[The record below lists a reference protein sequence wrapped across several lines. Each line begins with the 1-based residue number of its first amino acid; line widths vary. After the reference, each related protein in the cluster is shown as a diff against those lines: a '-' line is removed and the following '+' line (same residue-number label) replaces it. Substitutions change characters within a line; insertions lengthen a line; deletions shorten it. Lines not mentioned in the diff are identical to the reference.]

1 MVVLV
6 GYPTHLHL
14 NRIIHMSISDLI
26 VILFAFAITQTIAYF
41 SSKSVLG
48 AEAGWKVNSL
58 LGMAC
63 MVTIWGSAY
72 AGLFAQSLL
81 VWLAI
86 TAIGVAAIVYALRR
100 RAQFHISVK
109 QGLQIF
115 LGVAARFL
123 ITAAF
128 LGAVA
133 RGLMFVIKSTS
144 TASGSN

>member
-1 MVVLV
+1 M
-6 GYPTHLHL
+6 GYPTPLHL
-14 NRIIHMSISDLI
+14 NRITQMAISDLL

-41 SSKSVLG
+41 SSKSVLE
-48 AEAGWKVNSL
+48 AEAGWKINSM

-63 MVTIWGSAY
+63 MVTIWGAAY

-86 TAIGVAAIVYALRR
+86 TAIGVAAIVYGLRR
-100 RAQFHISVK
+100 RAQFQISVK
-109 QGLQIF
+109 QGLLIF
-115 LGVAARFL
+115 WGVAARIL

-133 RGLMFVIKSTS
+133 RGLMFVIKSAS
-144 TASGSN
+144 TAPGSN